1 MIVYLLMP
9 HQRFM
14 KDLFTLYNFTFV
26 RFSLTHHK
34 YQENLL
40 SFFKVVMECY
50 SKTNQSLEFFTDLF
64 ELDIHPSESFEIEFS
79 ITIKEF
85 ITDHNLQKAIY
96 DDIILVLVS
105 SVCRYKL
112 YYVTFPQSKL
122 SLTKNS
128 FTWMIVSTMIK
139 VLLDIAL

>member
-64 ELDIHPSESFEIEFS
+64 ELDILPSLTFKIQFS
-79 ITIKEF
+79 VITKQFF
-85 ITDHNLQKAIY
+85 IDHNLQKAIH
-96 DDIILVLVS
+96 DDIIHVLVS
-105 SVCRYKL
+105 SVCRCKL
-112 YYVTFPQSKL
+112 FYVTFPQSKL

-139 VLLDIAL
+139 VLLNIAL